1 MRRRL
6 PQLSAGLASLALVGS
21 VVGAAAQPSAD
32 AGLEAVPATTVAPV
46 VHAQPA
52 PDRLRDEQRQVRE
65 AAAEKRAAEEAAA
78 EKEAAAATK
87 AEEAKKAEETK
98 VEEAKAEEAKKAEEA
113 AEVAAARDDRASRDA
128 ARPGLDP
135 DDLGAEAGQRYAST
149 GLNVR
154 STPSTTGEVVDVL
167 ETGTQVTIT
176 DRTSAGFRQID
187 RDGRAG
193 WVSEEYL
200 TKDEPK
206 TSGSSGGSGSPS
218 GGACSS
224 GSGVESGLQP
234 NAVAVHRAICHQFPS
249 ITSYGGVR
257 ADSIPGHP
265 EGRAVDAMI
274 PGYSSSSGNALGWE
288 VARYVRAHAS
298 ELGVTEVI
306 FDQKIWTIQRSGE
319 GWRTMSNRGGD
330 TANHRDHVHVTV
342 R

>member
-1 MRRRL
+1 M
-6 PQLSAGLASLALVGS
+6 GS

-46 VHAQPA
+46 VRAQPA

-78 EKEAAAATK
+78 EKEAAEAKK
-87 AEEAKKAEETK
+87 AEEAKKAA
-98 VEEAKAEEAKKAEEA
+98 EAKKADEAKKAEEA

-135 DDLGAEAGQRYAST
+135 ADLGAEAGQRYAST

-154 STPSTTGEVVDVL
+154 SSPSATSQVVDVL
-167 ETGTQVTIT
+167 ETGTEVTIT
-176 DRTSAGFRQID
+176 ERTSAGFRQID
-187 RDGRAG
+187 REGRAG

-200 TKDEPK
+200 TKDRPE
-206 TSGSSGGSGSPS
+206 TRGSSGGSSGGSGSPS
-218 GGACSS
+218 GGACPS

-249 ITSYGGVR
+249 ITSFGGVR
-257 ADSIPGHP
+257 SDSIPGHP

-274 PGYSSSSGNALGWE
+274 PNYSSGSGNALGWE

-306 FDQKIWTIQRSGE
+306 FDQKIWTTQRSGE
-319 GWRTMSNRGGD
+319 GWRTMGNRGGA